1 MYQIAIVLFDEFTD
15 VDFFLMRDVFGRSD
29 RDWQVRV
36 LGTKAS
42 HISTLGIEVQTD
54 GHISQANMADAVL
67 FVSGYKGVPAVLEDP
82 DFMGAFHLNPEKQ
95 LIGSICAGSF
105 ILYRLGLLEGRKLTT
120 HPDAKPRLEDMGA
133 TVEDKALV
141 VDGNIATAGG
151 CLSSMYLTGWIAERL
166 CGEVKRREIHR
177 QLLPAG
183 QAEMFDELISSSIQ
197 SAIVS

>member
-15 VDFFLMRDVFGRSD
+15 VDFFLMRDIFGQSD
-29 RDWQVRV
+29 KDWQVRV

-42 HISTLGIEVQTD
+42 HTSSLGIEVQTD
-54 GHISQANMADAVL
+54 GHIAQANAADAVL
-67 FVSGYKGVPAVLEDP
+67 FVSGYKGVPAVLDDP
-82 DFMGAFHLNPEKQ
+82 EFMGAFRLDPERQ

-105 ILYRLGLLEGRKLTT
+105 ILYRLGLLVGRKLTT
-120 HPDAKPRLEDMGA
+120 HPDAKPSLEAMGA
-133 TVEDKALV
+133 TVEDQALV

-151 CLSSMYLTGWIAERL
+151 CLSSLYLTGWIAERL
-166 CGEVKRREIHR
+166 CGEAKRREIHR

-183 QAEMFDELISSSIQ
+183 QAEMFDEIISSSIQ